1 VLLKKIIGIR
11 KDAMARA
18 VAAET
23 GAYFV
28 INGPEDSKKVGESE
42 TNLVTWPLTS
52 PAANADD

>member
-1 VLLKKIIGIR
+1 
-11 KDAMARA
+11 MARA